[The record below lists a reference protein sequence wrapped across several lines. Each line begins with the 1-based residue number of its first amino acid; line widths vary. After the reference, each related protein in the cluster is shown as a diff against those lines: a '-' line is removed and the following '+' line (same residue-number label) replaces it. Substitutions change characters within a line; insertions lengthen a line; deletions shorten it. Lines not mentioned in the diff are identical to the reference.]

1 MFTYPVLLAHGLE
14 GSPAGRKAATLR
26 AAGVQLTCPD
36 ARGLTLAER
45 IQQVEPIAA
54 SLGPMILVGSSYGG
68 LVALWLAQRFPS
80 QIRGLVLCAPALQ
93 RIEAPLF
100 DALSCQQHYAD
111 TSSMASTTTSSLF
124 ITANPSPR
132 GTLTSPLSS
141 STMTTACGLPYPISL
156 LPFYAINPIRYP
168 RSIRSTKRSV
178 SENGKYLD
186 KNKRSPTRCPIGY
199 RSFEASLSS
208 KPTIFTATSSARPR
222 AAQHC
227 VHIGL
232 KALPQHSVRA
242 IFLAKI
248 LGNFLIT
255 SKKYPSYTK
264 RALPARRAHQM
275 GVTRGATLQTFP
287 QEQTLRQHRPLSPE
301 MRRAR

>member
-100 DALSCQQHYAD
+100 DALSVPATLRGHILHGVHD
-111 TSSMASTTTSSLF
+111 VVVPVHHSKSFASRHPNFTLELVDDDHSLRSSLPNLV
-124 ITANPSPR
+124 AAVLRYQSDSLPS
-132 GTLTSPLSS
+132 
-141 STMTTACGLPYPISL
+141 
-156 LPFYAINPIRYP
+156 
-168 RSIRSTKRSV
+168 
-178 SENGKYLD
+178 
-186 KNKRSPTRCPIGY
+186 
-199 RSFEASLSS
+199 
-208 KPTIFTATSSARPR
+208 
-222 AAQHC
+222 
-227 VHIGL
+227 
-232 KALPQHSVRA
+232 
-242 IFLAKI
+242 
-248 LGNFLIT
+248 
-255 SKKYPSYTK
+255 
-264 RALPARRAHQM
+264 
-275 GVTRGATLQTFP
+275 
-287 QEQTLRQHRPLSPE
+287 
-301 MRRAR
+301 